1 MVGIVDNQSNLSFN
15 MSKKFY
21 TTIDEGDEE
30 KVVLPKS
37 LKAINKELLDLP
49 KILMTLEEAAI
60 LGNEYLFSPN
70 CSPKTTKATV
80 RHYGVPEKTD

>member
-1 MVGIVDNQSNLSFN
+1 

-30 KVVLPKS
+30 KIILPKS
-37 LKAINKELLDLP
+37 LKAVNRGLLDLP
-49 KILMTLEEAAI
+49 KILMTIEEAAM

-70 CSPKTTKATV
+70 CSPKITRATV
-80 RHYGVPEKTD
+80 RHYGVPERTE